1 MSAHVSDEGVARWQL
16 RVSVAQLGLDLT
28 PEVQNIQLRDDSETF
43 PVESGGRGGGGRG
56 ASPDEAQR
64 NGVILD
70 SFGCEIPSLL
80 PAGAGDQVDV
90 ELLELENVCI

>member
-1 MSAHVSDEGVARWQL
+1 MSANVSDKGVALWQL

-43 PVESGGRGGGGRG
+43 PVESGGRGGRG
-56 ASPDEAQR
+56 ASPHKAQR

-70 SFGCEIPSLL
+70 SFGGEIPSLL
-80 PAGAGDQVDV
+80 PGGAGDQVDV
-90 ELLELENVCI
+90 ELLELEMFVF